1 MLTTPTDRQTAP
13 KLVKTLNV
21 FSQSLGGAIA
31 WFTAAMVLITCVIVV
46 LRYVLST
53 GSIALQESLS
63 YLHAIVFMLG
73 IGFTLKQDGHVRVDI
88 FYRNFSPHTR
98 AWVDLLGSL
107 FFLLPV
113 CLVIFYL
120 SVDYVASSWAIRE
133 RSSENAGLPW
143 IYLLKSLLLVMP
155 ALLLLQGIAEF
166 SKALLSLLGRDD
178 PASGSDPNASA
189 SKI

>member
-63 YLHAIVFMLG
+63 YLHAVVFMLG

-88 FYRNFSPHTR
+88 FYHNFSPHTR

-113 CLVIFYL
+113 CLMIFYL

-189 SKI
+189 STI

>member
-63 YLHAIVFMLG
+63 YLHAVVFMLG

-113 CLVIFYL
+113 CLMIFYL

-189 SKI
+189 STI

>member
-1 MLTTPTDRQTAP
+1 MTTLTDKQTAP
-13 KLVKTLNV
+13 KLVHTLNV
-21 FSQSLGGAIA
+21 FSQGLGGAIA

-63 YLHAIVFMLG
+63 YLHAMVFMLG

-88 FYRNFSPHTR
+88 FYRNFSPRIR
-98 AWVDLLGSL
+98 AWVNLLGSL
-107 FFLLPV
+107 FLLLPV

-120 SVDYVASSWAIRE
+120 SLDYVASSWAIRE
-133 RSSENAGLPW
+133 RSSENSGLPW

-155 ALLLLQGIAEF
+155 TLLLLQGIAEF
-166 SKALLSLLGRDD
+166 SKALLTLLGRDD
-178 PASGSDPNASA
+178 PASGSDPNAST
-189 SKI
+189 STI